1 MPNVVYHSYLKH
13 LLSGTIDLTNDT
25 IMVMLV
31 SGSYTPSAANHSTRA
46 DVIAHQVTDS
56 AGGYSS
62 AAGGKALDN
71 KVIFIGGSPS
81 GAIFDANNVSWTPTT
96 ISQAAGAVLYTSG
109 LSDPV
114 RRLIT
119 YVDLG
124 TTASTTNGTFEIVWN
139 NNGIFR
145 VYGV

>member
-13 LLSGTIDLTNDT
+13 LLSGTIDLSNDT

-31 SGSYTPSAANHSTRA
+31 SGSYVPNASSHSTRA

-71 KVIFIGGSPS
+71 KSIFMGGSPS
-81 GAIFDANNVSWTPTT
+81 GAIFDASDVSWSPTT
-96 ISQAAGAVLYTSG
+96 ITNAAGAVLYASG
-109 LSDPV
+109 VSDAQ

-119 YVDLG
+119 YIDLG
-124 TTASTTNGTFEIVWN
+124 TASTTNGTFQIVWN
-139 NNGIFR
+139 ANGIFR